1 MRTAPDAE
9 TRARRAEVLALLGAT
24 GPFPLPAGASADAW
38 DARLETLGAPLHPW
52 LAHRLAALGMEQDL
66 PAGTRARLRASL
78 QASAVAEL
86 RRRSALIEI
95 VEAFGAGGIPFV
107 LLKGMALAHTH
118 YPAPQLRTMSDIDIW
133 LQPERCADAVA
144 LLGRSGW
151 RIPGRYATHVRA
163 PADALL
169 LERPDAPFV
178 LEVHTWPPSLGR
190 DSTASERIWAR
201 CDHAT
206 IAGRQVR
213 VCSTRDL
220 VAHLCLH
227 LTRKHG
233 CSDGLRGLVDL
244 ACVAR
249 HIPDD
254 PTWRALGAWHRDDGV
269 ALWTSFALAMARDLV
284 GAPVPASYFAAAG
297 APPVPETLR
306 SLALEQLW
314 DHEPTTMRGVEG
326 MLAGELGGPLHALRN
341 YVRDFYAAPG
351 ADGRRWWRA
360 LPSRLR
366 FDLTVRIPR
375 YWRALRRG
383 ELRRTRLSRR
393 ATMIQDR
400 HALIDGLK
408 ALAPTLSEGPPAP
421 SAPR

>member
-1 MRTAPDAE
+1 MPTAPDVE
-9 TRARRAEVLALLGAT
+9 TRARRADALAFLNAT
-24 GPFPLPAGASADAW
+24 GPITLPAGVSADAW
-38 DARLETLGAPLHPW
+38 AARLETLGAPLHPW
-52 LAHRLAALGMEQDL
+52 LSHRLAALGMERDI
-66 PAGTRARLRASL
+66 PEGIRDRLRASQ
-78 QASAVAEL
+78 QASVVAEL
-86 RRRSALIEI
+86 RRRSALVEI
-95 VEAFGAGGIPFV
+95 ADAFRASRLPFV

-133 LQPERCADAVA
+133 IQPDRFADAVA
-144 LLGRSGW
+144 ILGRTGW
-151 RIPGRYATHVRA
+151 QVPARYATHVRA
-163 PADALL
+163 ATDALL
-169 LERPDAPFV
+169 LARPETPFV
-178 LEVHTWPPSLGR
+178 LEVHSWPPSLGR
-190 DSTASERIWAR
+190 DASASERIWAR
-201 CDHAT
+201 CDRVT
-206 IAGRQVR
+206 IAGREVC

-220 VAHLCLH
+220 VVHLCLH

-249 HIPDD
+249 RIPDD
-254 PTWRALGAWHRDDGV
+254 ATWRTLGAWHHDDGV
-269 ALWTSFALAMARDLV
+269 ALWTTFALAMARDLV
-284 GAPVPASYFAAAG
+284 GAPVPPSYFAAAG

-375 YWRALRRG
+375 YWRALRGG
-383 ELRRTRLSRR
+383 ELRRGRLARR
-393 ATMIQDR
+393 ATMIRDR
-400 HALIDGLK
+400 HALVDGLEE
-408 ALAPTLSEGPPAP
+408 LARGLSEWPPAP